1 MPLALVALPV
11 LRSHKA
17 IDLCSRSWPS
27 DSKAGLRLAADGSGL
42 GPRGDPL
49 LRRAQMALGWCDFS
63 RDKAERFATL
73 CTAAIAVWNVGI
85 AFLVGLGLRWLL
97 ARGYVR
103 L

>member
-1 MPLALVALPV
+1 V
-11 LRSHKA
+11 LL
-17 IDLCSRSWPS
+17 IV
-27 DSKAGLRLAADGSGL
+27 GL
-42 GPRGDPL
+42 GFAGSVGTL
-49 LRRAQMALGWCDFS
+49 LRTVPGSVLGAILFFAGAQMALGSCDFS

-73 CTAAIAVWNVGI
+73 CTAAFAVWNVGI